1 MSPAPTRKRPTD
13 SELAILRVLW
23 RHGPCTVRDVHE
35 HLGRETGYTTILK
48 LMQIMTAKGLV
59 VRDESQRTHSYRA
72 RLGEEQTQKH
82 LVKDLITRAFGGSAQ
97 KLVLHALDAAKS
109 SPQEL
114 AEIRRLLDEIEPD
127 PSKEAKR

>member
-1 MSPAPTRKRPTD
+1 MSPAPSRKRPTD

-114 AEIRRLLDEIEPD
+114 AEIRRLLDQIEPD